1 MDAKCPS
8 WPNTTYNIK
17 TGLCSI
23 TVYWLVEYYRKL
35 FGIETLVHSFIYLQL
50 LFPGQVQS
58 GTLSATK
65 LSESQGPIHTH
76 SRTHLHPG
84 VGGAGGQLGIPNPPT
99 ALFLEGGKKLEI
111 PDEAHTHGGEHEKL
125 HTDCEL
131 RSGLKWSTY
140 L

>member
-76 SRTHLHPG
+76 SRTHLHLG
-84 VGGAGGQLGIPNPPT
+84 VGGLVGNLAYPIHLLPCFWKVGRNWRSQMKPTHMGENMKNSTQTANLGQ
-99 ALFLEGGKKLEI
+99 
-111 PDEAHTHGGEHEKL
+111 D
-125 HTDCEL
+125 
-131 RSGLKWSTY
+131 
-140 L
+140 